1 MIQNSTNKEIESV
14 QIMLPTLEFY
24 LPFRRFKLMFMQLK
38 FPSVEFVEKTNEG
51 QIHGKRLVTQLKA
64 QNLYQEIKF

>member
-1 MIQNSTNKEIESV
+1 MMSDDDIDQNIGHSK
-14 QIMLPTLEFY
+14 
-24 LPFRRFKLMFMQLK
+24 KLTPQMQLK
-38 FPSVEFVEKTNEG
+38 CLPLVFVEKTNEG